1 MAQNLSVTL
10 DDPLAQF
17 VGEQIDSGR
26 FATASEVIHA
36 GLRML
41 EDREMRLR
49 LLHEALD
56 EGENSGPAEELDFD
70 AFKHEMRRGVSSGQ
84 T

>member
-1 MAQNLSVTL
+1 MTQNLSVTL

-17 VGEQIDSGR
+17 VGEHIDSGR

-56 EGENSGPAEELDFD
+56 EGVNSGPAEEFDFA
-70 AFKHEMRRGVSSGQ
+70 AFKQEMRRGVSSDQ

>member
-1 MAQNLSVTL
+1 MTQNLSVTL

-56 EGENSGPAEELDFD
+56 EGVNSGPAEEFDFA
-70 AFKHEMRRGVSSGQ
+70 AFKQEMRRGVSSDQ

>member
-26 FATASEVIHA
+26 FATVNEVIHA

-41 EDREMRLR
+41 EDREMRRR

-56 EGENSGPAEELDFD
+56 EGERSGPAEPFDFD
-70 AFKHEMRRGVSSGQ
+70 AFIAWKSEA
-84 T
+84 

>member
-26 FATASEVIHA
+26 FATASDVIHA

-49 LLHEALD
+49 LLHQALD
-56 EGENSGPAEELDFD
+56 EGENSGPAEEFDFD
-70 AFKHEMRRGVSSGQ
+70 AFKQEMRRSVSSDQ
-84 T
+84 R

>member
-1 MAQNLSVTL
+1 MAQNFSVTL

-41 EDREMRLR
+41 EDRATKLK

-56 EGENSGPAEELDFD
+56 EGENSGPAEEFDFD
-70 AFKHEMRRGVSSGQ
+70 AFIGRKLQKTGRSVE
-84 T
+84 

>member
-1 MAQNLSVTL
+1 MAQNISVTL

-17 VGEQIDSGR
+17 VGDQIDSGR

-41 EDREMRLR
+41 EDRETKLR

-56 EGENSGPAEELDFD
+56 EGERSGPAEPFDFD
-70 AFKHEMRRGVSSGQ
+70 AFIGRKLQKTGRSVE
-84 T
+84 

>member
-1 MAQNLSVTL
+1 MTQNLSVTL

-17 VGEQIDSGR
+17 VGEHIDSGR

-41 EDREMRLR
+41 EYREMRLR

-56 EGENSGPAEELDFD
+56 EGVNSGPAEEFDFA
-70 AFKHEMRRGVSSGQ
+70 AFKQEMRRGVSSDQ